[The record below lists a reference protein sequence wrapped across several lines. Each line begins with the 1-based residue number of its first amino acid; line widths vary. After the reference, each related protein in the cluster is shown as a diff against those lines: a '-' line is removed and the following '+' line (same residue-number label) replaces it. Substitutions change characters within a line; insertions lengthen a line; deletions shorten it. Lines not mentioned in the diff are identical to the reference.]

1 MANGVGVVS
10 HGCSGAHDLSKRLA
24 GYFATTTALATLPPK
39 LRVHGQ
45 MAIVG
50 QSIYVFDENAT
61 VGGVTPGAGTGRWI
75 LGGGGAGGARP
86 PILVARNMTTGAL
99 GAYTR
104 TGNTI
109 LADANGAVGAI
120 DGVTNVAGDVLFL
133 NTGAAAAA
141 DVGLYV
147 FESVGAAGAK
157 YQMTRI
163 PEFDSSAEV
172 VPGTLVVVTEGTAN
186 ADTMYVLNTNAPI
199 TLNTTSLAFTAVPNY
214 VDLLAAG
221 GAALIGL
228 TDTNSKITGTTL
240 QALVDELTTT
250 TGGAMV
256 GIADAGSHFTGTDAE
271 AALQEVGLIRIRK
284 LQLQI
289 THADLT
295 NAVNGAADTINIGS
309 ALPANA
315 WVLGRPDVLLTTQF
329 TGGSATEVDLDIG
342 VAGAIKSLL
351 GDLDVLASTASGAH
365 YNIGDAAGTR
375 EGGYFG
381 GSQLIATFT
390 PDGSHDLA
398 DLDAGDLT
406 ITVLYVV
413 MA

>member
-1 MANGVGVVS
+1 MSVGALPYGDRAAREVSQRFGGV
-10 HGCSGAHDLSKRLA
+10 
-24 GYFATTTALATLPPK
+24 FATTTLLAALPADR
-39 LRVHGQ
+39 RVDG
-45 MAIVG
+45 MVCVVSAG
-50 QSIYVFDENAT
+50 PEIYIFDADAT
-61 VGGVTPGAGTGRWI
+61 VGGVAPSAGSGRW
-75 LGGGGAGGARP
+75 LGASVGGGSGVNPVKAVKNA
-86 PILVARNMTTGAL
+86 TTGAL

-104 TGNTI
+104 TGNNI

-120 DGVTNVAGDVLFL
+120 DGVTNVVGDRILL
-133 NTGAAAAA
+133 KDGAADKDNGIWVFTA
-141 DVGLYV
+141 VG
-147 FESVGAAGAK
+147 GASAK
-157 YQMTRI
+157 YAMTRA
-163 PEFDSSAEV
+163 PDFDESGDA
-172 VPGTLVVVTEGTAN
+172 VPGTIVVIEQGTAN
-186 ADTMYVLNTNAPI
+186 ADRSYMLTTNAAI
-199 TLNTTSLAFTAVPNY
+199 TLNTTSLTFTLLPSY
-214 VDLLAAG
+214 TDLNAAG
-221 GAALIGL
+221 GAARVGF
-228 TDTNSKITGTTL
+228 TDTNSKVTGTTL

-256 GIADAGSHFTGTDAE
+256 GIEDAGSHFTGTNSE

-289 THADLT
+289 TESDLT
-295 NAVNGAADTINIGS
+295 ESSDGVAQAINIGS

-315 WVLGRPDVLLTTQF
+315 FVLGTDVLLTTQF

-342 VAGAIKSLL
+342 VSGAIKSLL

-365 YNIGDAAGTR
+365 YNIGDAVGTR
-375 EGGYFG
+375 VNGYFG

-406 ITVLYVV
+406 ITILYTV

>member
-1 MANGVGVVS
+1 MANGVGVIS
-10 HGCSGAHDLSKRLA
+10 HGCSGAHDLSKRDA
-24 GYFATTTALATLPPK
+24 GYFASTTVLASLPPK

-45 MAIVG
+45 KATVG

-61 VGGVTPGAGTGRWI
+61 VGGVTPDSGTGRWI

-104 TGNTI
+104 TDNTI
-109 LADANGAVGAI
+109 LADANGAIGAI
-120 DGVTNVAGDVLFL
+120 DGVTNVVGDVLFL

-147 FESVGAAGAK
+147 IEAVGAAGAK
-157 YQMTRI
+157 FQMTRI

-186 ADTMYVLNTNAPI
+186 ADTLYVLNTNAPI
-199 TLNTTSLAFTAVPNY
+199 TLNTTSLAFT
-214 VDLLAAG
+214 
-221 GAALIGL
+221 
-228 TDTNSKITGTTL
+228 
-240 QALVDELTTT
+240 
-250 TGGAMV
+250 
-256 GIADAGSHFTGTDAE
+256 
-271 AALQEVGLIRIRK
+271 GLIRVRK

-295 NAVNGAADTINIGS
+295 NAVNGAADTINIGA

-342 VAGAIKSLL
+342 IAGAIKSLL

-390 PDGSHDLA
+390 PDGSHDLL